1 MIFVENELSFQSM
14 KINIIIVLF
23 ILFLFQSCEKASVI
37 VNNDPNYPTVI
48 KKLDQNLLTE
58 YESLYYERNNTL
70 ISSLNQ
76 FGFCY
81 DNPNGRPYDDSF
93 SNNST
98 THSAI
103 IDLLNNFVQQNSI
116 FTGVNNV
123 NDLLYVNFDPFPG
136 YNNSTFW
143 SVLSSN
149 QRIDTLEVRYTQ
161 IHFMIRNGK
170 LVSCIGNW
178 YPSIYIPKNLNIDQ
192 SIAKHILLNHKV
204 SYSTIAGEVS
214 YVKIN
219 SQDLNDCKIN
229 LIIFPIQTNDK
240 IELHIAWRLDIRS
253 VYYIIYI
260 DAMSGNILSEETTI
274 FS

>member
-1 MIFVENELSFQSM
+1 M
-14 KINIIIVLF
+14 KISYIPILL
-23 ILFLFQSCEKASVI
+23 ILFLLQSCEKASVI

-48 KKLDQNLLTE
+48 EKLDQNLLTQH
-58 YESLYYERNNTL
+58 ESLYYERNNTL

-81 DNPNGRPYDDSF
+81 DNPNGRSYDDSS
-93 SNNST
+93 SNNSL

-123 NDLLYVNFDPFPG
+123 NDLLYVNFDSFPG

-170 LVSCIGNW
+170 LVSCNGNW

-192 SIAKHILLNHKV
+192 STAKHILLNHKV

-214 YVKIN
+214 YAKIN
-219 SQDLNDCKIN
+219 AQDLNFCKIN
-229 LIIFPIQTNDK
+229 LIIFPIQADDK
-240 IELHIAWRLDIRS
+240 IELHVAWRLDIRS
-253 VYYIIYI
+253 VFYIIYI
-260 DAMSGNILSEETTI
+260 DAMSGDILTEETTI